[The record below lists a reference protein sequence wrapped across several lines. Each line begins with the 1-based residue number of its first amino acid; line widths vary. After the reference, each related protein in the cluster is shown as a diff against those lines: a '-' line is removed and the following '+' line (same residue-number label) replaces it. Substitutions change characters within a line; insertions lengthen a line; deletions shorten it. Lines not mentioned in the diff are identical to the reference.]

1 MTAHEDTVAALQ
13 VAANAANESLAK
25 DIVAFDV
32 SDSVGITDAFLIAS
46 GTNSRQVLAIAE
58 EIEKQLYVQLYL
70 KASAREGLEEATWV
84 LLDYGDFV
92 IHVMDEGARAFYS
105 LETLW
110 GDSPRIDLTFDKPVE
125 EQ

>member
-1 MTAHEDTVAALQ
+1 MTAHEDTIAAVQ
-13 VAANAANESLAK
+13 VAANAANETRAK

-32 SDSVGITDAFLIAS
+32 SESVGITDAFLIAS
-46 GTNSRQVLAIAE
+46 GANSRQVLAIAE
-58 EIEKQLYVQLYL
+58 EIEKQLYTQCHL

-110 GDSPRIDLTFDKPVE
+110 GDSPRIALTFDKPVE
-125 EQ
+125 SE